1 MLQTMFSTLIISA
14 LAVGITA
21 YILPGV
27 SITPWWW
34 AVVIAV
40 VLGFINTFVKP
51 IVKLLA
57 LPVTILTIGLFSFVI
72 NGLMILLCA
81 WIVPAFQIDGFWP
94 VMLYSVVLGVVSWVL
109 NLIFRK

>member
-1 MLQTMFSTLIISA
+1 MFSTLIISA
-14 LAVGITA
+14 LAVGITV

-34 AVVIAV
+34 AVVIAL

-94 VMLYSVVLGVVSWVL
+94 AMLYSVVLGVVSWVL

>member
-14 LAVGITA
+14 LAVGITV
-21 YILPGV
+21 YILPEV

-94 VMLYSVVLGVVSWVL
+94 AMLYSVVLGVVSWVL

>member
-14 LAVGITA
+14 LAVGITV

-34 AVVIAV
+34 AVVIAL

-94 VMLYSVVLGVVSWVL
+94 AMLYSVVLGVVSWVL

>member
-1 MLQTMFSTLIISA
+1 M
-14 LAVGITA
+14 AVGITV

-94 VMLYSVVLGVVSWVL
+94 AMLYSVVLGVVSWVL

>member
-1 MLQTMFSTLIISA
+1 MFSTLIISA
-14 LAVGITA
+14 LAVGITV

-40 VLGFINTFVKP
+40 VLGLINTFVKP

-94 VMLYSVVLGVVSWVL
+94 AMLYSVVLGVVSWVL

>member
-1 MLQTMFSTLIISA
+1 MFSTLIISA
-14 LAVGITA
+14 LAVGITV

-94 VMLYSVVLGVVSWVL
+94 AMLYSVVLGVVSWVL